1 MSQDFAHKTFLI
13 SRTDSIGDVVLT
25 LPLCGWIK
33 RHIPGARIVFLG
45 KTYTRAIIES
55 CPDVDAFL
63 NWDELRAEAP
73 DRQVEILRS
82 HHLDVVLHVFPQAQ
96 IAWLCKRTGIAHRI
110 GTRNRWFH
118 WLTCNRLVALSRRH
132 SPLHESQLNL
142 SLLRPLG
149 LVQLPEISRMSDYL
163 HLESAAPLP
172 AGLQALL
179 QPGRPH
185 VILHPK
191 SQGSA
196 REWELEKFGLLA
208 RRLHQQG
215 YQVFVSGTAKDQE
228 LMAPWLEAHRGCLTD
243 ITGRLTL
250 PEFVAFINACEGLVA
265 ASTGPLHIAA
275 ALGIHALGLYPP
287 MKPIHPGRWAPLGA
301 KAEFLVLEKD
311 CQDCRRQPAS
321 CHCIRQLSVEAVFQR
336 IQDWNLLPPARS

>member
-1 MSQDFAHKTFLI
+1 MNAAPKTFLL

-33 RHIPGARIVFLG
+33 QHVPGARIIFLG

-55 CPDVDAFL
+55 CPEVDVFL
-63 NWDELRAEAP
+63 NWDEVRAENPA
-73 DRQVEILRS
+73 RQLEILQS
-82 HHLDVVLHVFPQAQ
+82 HQIEVAIHVFPQAP
-96 IAWLCKRTGIAHRI
+96 IAWLCKRAGIPRRI

-118 WLTCNRLVALSRRH
+118 WLTCNHLVGLSRRH
-132 SPLHESQLNL
+132 SPLHESQLNFF
-142 SLLRPLG
+142 LLRPLG
-149 LVQLPEISRMSDYL
+149 LRQVPDLAQVQAYL
-163 HLESAAPLP
+163 QLQAGPLP
-172 AGLQALL
+172 AAGQALL

-185 VILHPK
+185 LILHPK

-215 YQVFVSGTAKDQE
+215 YQVFVSGTAKEQQ
-228 LMAPWLEAHRGCLTD
+228 LMAGWLAEHREVITD
-243 ITGRLTL
+243 ITGKLSL
-250 PEFVAFINACEGLVA
+250 PEFVAFIAACQGLVA

-287 MKPIHPGRWAPLGA
+287 MKPIHPGRWAPLGP
-301 KAEFLVLEKD
+301 KAEFLVLDKA
-311 CQDCRRQPAS
+311 CQDCRRQPAA
-321 CHCIRQLSVEAVFQR
+321 CHCLRQLSVEAVFQR
-336 IQDWNLLPPARS
+336 IQDWDLPARQGD

>member
-1 MSQDFAHKTFLI
+1 MSQDFAHKTFLL
-13 SRTDSIGDVVLT
+13 SRTDAIGDVVLT

-33 RHIPGARIVFLG
+33 QHIPGTTIVFLG
-45 KTYTRAIIES
+45 KTYTRAIIEN

-63 NWDELRAEAP
+63 NWDELRTELPA
-73 DRQVEILRS
+73 RQAEILRR
-82 HHLDVVLHVFPQAQ
+82 HHIDVAIHVFPQAD
-96 IAWLCKRTGIAHRI
+96 IAWLCQRAGIAHRI

-118 WLTCNRLVALSRRH
+118 WLTCNHLVALSRRH

-142 SLLRPLG
+142 LLLRPLG
-149 LVQLPEISRMSDYL
+149 LRQLPELSQMSAYL
-163 HLESAAPLP
+163 HLKRPAALP
-172 AGLQALL
+172 EAVQALL
-179 QPGRPH
+179 QPDKPH
-185 VILHPK
+185 LILHPK

-196 REWELEKFGLLA
+196 REWELKKFGLLA
-208 RRLHQQG
+208 RRLHQLG

-228 LMAPWLEAHRGCLTD
+228 LMASWLEEQRDFITD

-250 PEFVAFINACEGLVA
+250 PEFVSFIGACQGLVA

-287 MKPIHPGRWAPLGA
+287 MKPIHPGRWAPLGP

-311 CQDCRRQPAS
+311 CQACRRQPAS
-321 CHCIRQLSVEAVFQR
+321 CHCLRQLTVEAVFQR
-336 IQDWNLLPPARS
+336 IQDWGLLQQAKV